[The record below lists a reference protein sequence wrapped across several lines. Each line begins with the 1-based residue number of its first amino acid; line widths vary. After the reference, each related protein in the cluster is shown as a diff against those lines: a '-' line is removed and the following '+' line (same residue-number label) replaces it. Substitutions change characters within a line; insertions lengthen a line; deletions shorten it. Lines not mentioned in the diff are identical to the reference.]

1 MSSLRRW
8 LAGLAVAAV
17 VAGCGYTIGVGGNLP
32 AHVKTVAV
40 PVFTNN
46 TQEPAVENIITAA
59 FVNAFTTSG
68 RLKVVPIAEADSILQ
83 GSITGYRLDL
93 IAFTAQANVTQ
104 YRLYVTVNISF
115 RDVRQDTM
123 LWKQD
128 GLQEQADFRVQGQV
142 SDTIAQ
148 QDQAARVAAVEIGR
162 KIVASAVDR
171 F

>member
-1 MSSLRRW
+1 MSLRRRLFALLV
-8 LAGLAVAAV
+8 LAGLLP
-17 VAGCGYTIGVGGNLP
+17 GCGYSIGTRGNLP

-40 PVFTNN
+40 PVFVNK
-46 TQEPAVENIITAA
+46 TQEPAIENIITPAV
-59 FVNAFTTSG
+59 VNAFSSSG
-68 RLKVVPIAEADSILQ
+68 RLTVVPVEQADSILQ
-83 GSITGYRLDL
+83 GTITGYRLDL
-93 IAFTAQANVTQ
+93 IAFTAQANVTM
-104 YRLYVTVNISF
+104 YRLYVTLDISF
-115 RDVRQDTM
+115 RDVRQDAM

-128 GLQEQADFRVQGQV
+128 GLQEQADFQVQGQV